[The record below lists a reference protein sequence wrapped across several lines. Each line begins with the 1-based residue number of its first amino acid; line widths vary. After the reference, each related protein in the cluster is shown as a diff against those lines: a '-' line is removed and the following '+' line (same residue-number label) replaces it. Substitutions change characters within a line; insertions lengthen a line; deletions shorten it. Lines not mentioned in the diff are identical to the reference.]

1 MGKSKQ
7 KFLFDLEP
15 GETVIF
21 DDREWWFAGVLDGKA
36 RLWPKE
42 DFDMTREQVLALYK
56 KLRDSPN
63 GELAYMEFKAILEGE
78 AVKEASRD

>member
-1 MGKSKQ
+1 MENIKQ
-7 KFLFDLEP
+7 KLLFELEP

-21 DDREWWFAGVLDGKA
+21 DDREWWFAGILDGKA
-36 RLWPKE
+36 RIWPKKAY
-42 DFDMTREQVLALYK
+42 DMTREQILALNK

-78 AVKEASRD
+78 AVKEASHD

>member
-1 MGKSKQ
+1 MGDFKQ
-7 KFLFDLEP
+7 KILADLEP
-15 GETVIF
+15 GQTVVF
-21 DDREWWFAGVLDGKA
+21 DGREWWFAGVLDGKA

-42 DFDMTREQVLALYK
+42 AYDMTREQILALNK

-78 AVKEASRD
+78 AVKEASHD

>member
-1 MGKSKQ
+1 MDGFKQ
-7 KFLFDLEP
+7 KIFVDLYPGQTVVFD
-15 GETVIF
+15 G
-21 DDREWWFAGVLDGKA
+21 REWWFAGVVDGKA

-42 DFDMTREQVLALYK
+42 AYDMIWEQILALNK

-78 AVKEASRD
+78 AGKEASHD